1 MLFYEKT
8 VSEPWFTLLK
18 LGIKTVEGR
27 QNKGNF
33 LDMNIGDF
41 IIFKN
46 NELGFL
52 REFKI
57 EIKHISFYYNFETYL
72 KSETLS
78 CCLPGIDTIEQ
89 GLHVYQKYYPETQQY
104 MIKAFRF

>member
-27 QNKGNF
+27 QNKGDF
-33 LDMNIGDF
+33 VLMQIGDF

-52 REFKI
+52 RQFKI

-72 KSETLS
+72 ESETLS

-89 GLHVYQKYYPETQQY
+89 GLYVYQKYYPETDQH

>member
-1 MLFYEKT
+1 MSIYEKN

-27 QNKGNF
+27 QNKGDF
-33 LDMNIGDF
+33 ALMNVGDF
-41 IIFKN
+41 IIITN
-46 NELGFL
+46 NELGFP
-52 REFKI
+52 RQIKK
-57 EIKHISFYYNFETYL
+57 EIKHVSFYYNFETYL
-72 KSETLS
+72 ESETLR

-89 GLHVYQKYYPETQQY
+89 GLEIYQKYYPKTDQY

>member
-1 MLFYEKT
+1 MSVYEKT
-8 VSEPWFTLLK
+8 VCEPWFTLLK

-27 QNKGNF
+27 QNKGDF
-33 LDMNIGDF
+33 VIMKIGDF

-46 NELGFL
+46 NELGFQ
-52 REFKI
+52 RQFKI

-72 KSETLS
+72 ENETLS
-78 CCLPGIDTIEQ
+78 CCLPGIDTTEQ
-89 GLHVYQKYYPETQQY
+89 GLQVYQKYYHETDQY